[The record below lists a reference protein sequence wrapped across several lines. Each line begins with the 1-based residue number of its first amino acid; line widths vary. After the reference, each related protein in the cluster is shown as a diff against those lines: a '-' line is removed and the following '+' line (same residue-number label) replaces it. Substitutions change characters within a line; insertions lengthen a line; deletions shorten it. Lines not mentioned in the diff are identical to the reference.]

1 MSLSLTPR
9 ASGKAPAVPVLVDWQ
24 QALSLTD
31 LVRHEDNHV
40 RIGRRSTKACTR
52 QPPQRDLLDLQVV
65 DLFRKSTARSRLCGC
80 GDGGLLH
87 LG

>member
-1 MSLSLTPR
+1 M
-9 ASGKAPAVPVLVDWQ
+9 
-24 QALSLTD
+24 
-31 LVRHEDNHV
+31 